1 MTGPAAFARIAE
13 PGLRIRAWPLSAKVM
28 GALALALLPLGML
41 ALAAAFANYRTVTES
56 QDRLARARLEAI
68 REAATPVLAD
78 ALSTMRSSAL
88 LGDSPG
94 CGVGLRG
101 LARNTG
107 LLSEIILLD
116 ADFALLCPDVPR
128 AGLAGMTAAAREAA
142 ARGQTALIDPERGD
156 LLLVL
161 RQPAGA
167 AGTTTVVARA
177 PAAIVG
183 QRLVAPQWRGPGE
196 SVRILAGDRPLIRL
210 GQPVQAQNWSR
221 VSAPLDAGVR
231 IELAIPR
238 PPITLAQALGVALP
252 ALMWVTAVSIC
263 WVALG
268 IIVVQPLKRMQGAVE
283 RYAAG
288 NRTVR
293 ATPAAGSGQEM
304 LEFARAF
311 DAMADQADGHEA
323 EMQAALARQMAL
335 TREVHHRVKNNL
347 QIVSSLLSLQ
357 ARGVDNPEVAAAYAL
372 IRQRVTALSLVHR
385 WIYADG
391 SEAGVDLR
399 GLLADLCANLGH
411 GFEREGGGRM
421 PVHCA
426 SDPLLVHQDT
436 ALPLAFLISEMAG
449 GAVARGMQELWI
461 RAEAVEGGGLLTLTS
476 RAFAGEEGA
485 RALDP
490 ASQRIVDGL
499 VRQLRSRLVHDVQ
512 GHYSIRFPVQGHRAR

>member
-1 MTGPAAFARIAE
+1 MIGPKAFARIAD
-13 PGLRIRAWPLSAKVM
+13 PRRRIRAWPLSTRVM

-41 ALAAAFANYRTVTES
+41 ALAAAFANYRTVTQG
-56 QDRLARARLEAI
+56 QDRLARARLEAL
-68 REAATPVLAD
+68 REAATPELAN
-78 ALSTMRSSAL
+78 ALSTMRASAL
-88 LGDSPG
+88 LGDKPG
-94 CGVGLRG
+94 CRVGLQG

-116 ADFALLCPDVPR
+116 REFALLCTDVPR
-128 AGLAGMTAAAREAA
+128 AGVAGMTAAAREAV

-161 RQPAGA
+161 RQPTGD

-177 PAAIVG
+177 TAAIAG
-183 QRLVAPQWRGPGE
+183 QRLVAPQLRGSGD
-196 SVRILAGDRPLIRL
+196 SVRLFVGDRPLIQV

-221 VSAPLDAGVR
+221 VSTPLDAGVR

-238 PPITLAQALGVALP
+238 APITLAQALGVALP
-252 ALMWVTAVSIC
+252 ALMWLTAVLIC

-288 NRTVR
+288 NRAVR

-304 LEFARAF
+304 LEFAHAF

-357 ARGVDNPEVAAAYAL
+357 ARGVANPEVAAAYAL

-391 SEAGVDLR
+391 ADEGVDLR
-399 GLLADLCANLGH
+399 GLLADLCANLAH
-411 GFEREGGGRM
+411 GFDREGGGRM
-421 PVHCA
+421 PVHCVSA
-426 SDPLLVHQDT
+426 PLLVHQDT

-449 GAVARGMQELWI
+449 GAVVRGVEEFWI
-461 RAEAVEGGGLLTLTS
+461 RAEAVEGGGLLTLS
-476 RAFAGEEGA
+476 SEAFAGEGGA
-485 RALDP
+485 RMLDP

-499 VRQLRSRLVHDVQ
+499 VRQLRSRLIHELE
-512 GHYSIRFPVQGHRAR
+512 GRFSIRFPVQGARAG